1 MYFEKSTLSHPL
13 KMCKLAGIEKS
24 YIVINIDDV
33 DHIHPCSEMDISDND
48 NKLCWSLL
56 ASEFHR
62 GRSQM
67 LCPSLSCCC
76 HCHHECKV
84 TKSSKFPIT
93 A

>member
-48 NKLCWSLL
+48 NKLC
-56 ASEFHR
+56 
-62 GRSQM
+62 
-67 LCPSLSCCC
+67 
-76 HCHHECKV
+76 
-84 TKSSKFPIT
+84 
-93 A
+93 